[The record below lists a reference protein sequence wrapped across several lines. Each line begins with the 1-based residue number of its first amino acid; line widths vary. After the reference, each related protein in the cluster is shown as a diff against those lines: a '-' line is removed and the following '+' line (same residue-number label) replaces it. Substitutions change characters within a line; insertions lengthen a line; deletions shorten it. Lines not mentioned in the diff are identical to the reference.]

1 MSETEYSLGRVCA
14 AMFAGIK
21 PAGLVSVRA
30 RERATLVRICR
41 SFHEKGFSCAV
52 LREGEERVLVCIY
65 HRERLAHLLSSSQI
79 RSFLEARGYRYTGVK
94 EAFACLKVRMASGT
108 FPHEVGVFLGYP
120 LHDVEGFIAD
130 PRGGTPCGAWKAYGD
145 EEGAARTSARWR
157 RCTDAVCRMMDSG
170 KSLTQIFGVGEKRRN
185 IV

>member
-1 MSETEYSLGRVCA
+1 
-14 AMFAGIK
+14 
-21 PAGLVSVRA
+21 
-30 RERATLVRICR
+30 
-41 SFHEKGFSCAV
+41 
-52 LREGEERVLVCIY
+52 
-65 HRERLAHLLSSSQI
+65 
-79 RSFLEARGYRYTGVK
+79 
-94 EAFACLKVRMASGT
+94 MASGT